1 MTENVE
7 QNLIY
12 VSVYSFSLTIEIL
25 KKKKKKATCEK
36 LSSKVWG
43 S

>member
-12 VSVYSFSLTIEIL
+12 VSVYSFSLKIKIF
-25 KKKKKKATCEK
+25 KKKKPLAINYH
-36 LSSKVWG
+36 
-43 S
+43 

>member
-12 VSVYSFSLTIEIL
+12 VSVYSFSLKIKIFL
-25 KKKKKKATCEK
+25 KKKPLAINYH
-36 LSSKVWG
+36 
-43 S
+43 

>member
-12 VSVYSFSLTIEIL
+12 VSVYSFSLKIKIFL
-25 KKKKKKATCEK
+25 KKKATCDK
-36 LSSKVWG
+36 LSLKVLG